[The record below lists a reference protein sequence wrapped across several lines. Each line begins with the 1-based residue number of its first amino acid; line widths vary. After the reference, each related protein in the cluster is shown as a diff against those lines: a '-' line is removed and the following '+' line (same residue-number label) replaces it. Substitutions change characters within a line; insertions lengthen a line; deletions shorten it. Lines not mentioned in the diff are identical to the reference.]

1 MIGKS
6 DEYDRMYQAEQQLW
20 WYRILHQKVAGQIGK
35 YFNERREISIL
46 DAGCGTG
53 GLLSHLK
60 RQEYTQIEGFDFSTD
75 GVAFSQLRG
84 LQVAQHDLTKLAD
97 YCPQKQFDVII
108 CNDVFTYFSDE
119 IIVDIL
125 KNVRTRLKPNGVF
138 ITNNNA
144 HAAFAGIHDIV
155 VGGQKRFV
163 AADLKRLAQPA
174 GLQINYTTYWSFFLS
189 PLIMAV
195 RAWQRFELRRGWVDL
210 SQQASD
216 VAVPPTPINQMLYGL
231 VKLEEKLLRRGP
243 FGSSV
248 FMVMQAKL

>member
-35 YFNERREISIL
+35 YFNNSRQISIL

-53 GLLSHLK
+53 GLLLYLK
-60 RQEYTQIEGFDFSTD
+60 NQGYTQLEGFDFSTD

-84 LQVAQHDLTKLAD
+84 LPVVQHDLSKLAD

-119 IIVDIL
+119 TITEIL
-125 KNVRTRLKPNGVF
+125 KNICTKLKPNGLF

-144 HAAFAGIHDIV
+144 HAAFAGVHDIV

-163 AADLKRLAQPA
+163 IADLKRLAQPA
-174 GLQINYTTYWSFFLS
+174 GLRVVFATYWSFLLS

-195 RAWQRFELRRGWVDL
+195 RAWQRFQLRRGWVDL
-210 SQQASD
+210 TQQASD
-216 VAVPPTPINQMLYGL
+216 VAVPPAPINQMLYGL
-231 VKLEEKLLRRGP
+231 VKLEERLLQRGP

-248 FMVMQAKL
+248 FVIMQAR